1 MDSVNYYIIF
11 SFTTYLN
18 WLLGWLIVSLDKL
31 ISWCGNA
38 IHVINLCQLMVLS
51 WCFCHIQIW
60 TRSRKILKCV
70 YGWLTGGGR
79 LIKIQRYT
87 RYSMVT
93 KNIGGNKDT
102 ICLSLLQHQVNVATA
117 GWEGCCAQCRD
128 IVSVQVYHSLHQWH
142 VACCHE

>member
-11 SFTTYLN
+11 SFTTYSN
-18 WLLGWLIVSLDKL
+18 WLLGWLIVCLDKL

-79 LIKIQRYT
+79 LSKIQRYT

-93 KNIGGNKDT
+93 MNIGGNKDT
-102 ICLSLLQHQVNVATA
+102 RCVSLSCSTRLMWPLQVGKVVVH
-117 GWEGCCAQCRD
+117 
-128 IVSVQVYHSLHQWH
+128 SVVILFLYKYITHYINGM
-142 VACCHE
+142 